1 MADLVIEGTDDS
13 LVEQLSFKLPSTAS
27 YANERRLVSAYPSGA
42 SQFSPD
48 GVRVCRFVI
57 TGESWMDPSTLRL
70 AFKCKNTHATAAL
83 QLASGPWCLFD
94 QVRLLIGGVEVER
107 IGGPYY
113 GRQHELFRHLLM
125 PNAWNVESTNED
137 GQEYN
142 AGSYPQVQPK
152 VIGPGQYIS
161 LNLTPLLGILNAQK
175 YMPLRYMGGVQLEF
189 SLANATEACHPS
201 SASQS
206 LQLERAELRYST
218 VKLDSALE
226 NSFSQLMLQG
236 RALQWNIKTLH
247 LQQLALPAGNSEVQ
261 VSLVRALSRLAG
273 LFVTFTGPATYIDSN
288 GAQQNTSNLQTHLH
302 KSFLNPSATITGV
315 PANAA
320 DEALL
325 SWQIQI
331 GPKNYPEAS
340 PSSNLAETFSLL
352 RQAVGIYD
360 ESIRTTSIHEQGYR
374 LNQFVIGVPMQIVVG
389 QPFSSISTRSGDLL
403 TVKVNGLN
411 SDTRQAGRIFV
422 HMVAET
428 IIELRE
434 SGCSVLD

>member
-1 MADLVIEGTDDS
+1 MDLVVSGTDDS

-48 GVRVCRFVI
+48 GVRVARFVI
-57 TGESWMDPSTLRL
+57 TGENWLDPSTLRL
-70 AFKCKNTHATAAL
+70 ACKLKNTHATNTL

-125 PNAWNVESTNED
+125 PNAWNIESTNED
-137 GQEYN
+137 GQEYS

-152 VIGPGQYIS
+152 VIGPGQFIS

-175 YMPLRYMGGVQLEF
+175 YLPIRYMGGMQLEF
-189 SLANATEACHPS
+189 TLANASEACHPS

-206 LQLERAELRYST
+206 FQIERAEMRMS
-218 VKLDSALE
+218 VVRLDSALE

-236 RALQWNIKTLH
+236 RALQFAIRTLH
-247 LQQLALPAGNSEVQ
+247 LQQQALPAANTEVQ

-273 LFVTFTGPATYIDSN
+273 LFVSFVGPATYVDGN
-288 GAQQNTSNLQTHLH
+288 GATQNTNTLQTHLH
-302 KSFLNPSATITGV
+302 KSFLNPTATITGV

-325 SWQIQI
+325 SWQVQI

-352 RQAVGIYD
+352 RQAVGVYD
-360 ESIRTTSIHEQGYR
+360 ESIRTTSIHEGGYR

-389 QPFSSISTRSGDLL
+389 QPFSSVNTRSGDLL
-403 TVKVNGLN
+403 TVKVNNLN
-411 SDTRQAGRIFV
+411 GDVRQAGRIFV

-428 IIELRE
+428 IVELRE
-434 SGCSVLD
+434 SGVQVLD